1 MIKFALRRNLIYF
14 LQYII
19 WSFARDILTL
29 NLEKIYKLGKS
40 CLYLQFMFFGELL
53 AGIIMYF
60 SQRKYNKTKK
70 EENKEQYFLSIKLI
84 RTDSG
89 ELVPK
94 DSKKKIFFLIFFVSS
109 LDLIE
114 FLLFSI
120 YLPKLYNISR
130 SLTQRLY
137 GFTTIFSL
145 FFYVYALKLPVYKH
159 HIFSLLIIGIC
170 LMAII
175 GCEFYFLNT
184 DIFTSYKYLCIAI
197 VYILFGQMLLSCIIS
212 IEKYL
217 FEYDYMNPFAVLI
230 YEGAIGFLLSFL
242 TLIQQIYYYD
252 FSSVIKDLEAGKI
265 VGFVFMLIGYSILS
279 GGEYL
284 FRLMTTKIFSP
295 MVTTLAEYVLNPLY
309 FIYFYFGLNDFIQKK
324 DGKLNVAYFIINI
337 IISLI
342 ISFFGCVYNEFIILF
357 FCGLEVDTHDQ
368 VSKRANIK
376 AILETKVELIKIDD
390 DDISFDDD
398 RDSIIK

>member
-94 DSKKKIFFLIFFVSS
+94 DSKKKIFFLIFLVSS

-159 HIFSLLIIGIC
+159 HIFSILIIGIC
-170 LMAII
+170 LIAII
-175 GCEFYFLNT
+175 ASEFYFQIF
-184 DIFTSYKYLCIAI
+184 DIYTSYKSLII
-197 VYILFGQMLLSCIIS
+197 TFIYIILSQILSSSGYS

-217 FEYDYMNPFAVLI
+217 FEYDYMNPFVVLM
-230 YEGAIGFLLSFL
+230 YEGLFGFFISFLNLIDGNYFYDFVKIYKDKDSKEFALFIFLL
-242 TLIQQIYYYD
+242 
-252 FSSVIKDLEAGKI
+252 I
-265 VGFVFMLIGYSILS
+265 VFIILS
-279 GGEYL
+279 GGKNL
-284 FRLMTTKIFSP
+284 FRIVTTKIYSP
-295 MVTTLAEYVLNPLY
+295 MVTTLLDYVLNP
-309 FIYFYFGLNDFIQKK
+309 IYLIYYYGAQGDFKK
-324 DGKLNVAYFIINI
+324 EDGKLDVAYFTINI

-357 FCGLEVDTHDQ
+357 FCGLERNTHDQ
-368 VSKRANIK
+368 VSKRASS
-376 AILETKVELIKIDD
+376 KIDENLTELMK
-390 DDISFDDD
+390 FDESTEMSMNDETN
-398 RDSIIK
+398 SVIK